1 MSTYIEIMRD
11 DLPLSVTHEVRDRC
25 LCLHVQRAARALARR
40 FDEALRPLNLKQG
53 QYSLLV
59 SLNRPEAPRISD
71 VAYLLAMDR
80 TTLTAN
86 LKPLQKRGLVDVT
99 KDPED
104 KRNRRLSLTE
114 DGLDL
119 LIQAV
124 PIWRKTH
131 DEVDK
136 VLARPSPEA
145 LKEDLISLA
154 FKL

>member
-59 SLNRPEAPRISD
+59 SLNRPGAPRISD

-86 LKPLQKRGLVDVT
+86 LKPLQKRGLVVVT

-119 LIQAV
+119 LTQAV

-131 DEVDK
+131 DDVDK

>member
-40 FDEALRPLNLKQG
+40 FDEALRPLNLTQG

-59 SLNRPEAPRISD
+59 SLNRPEPPRISD

-86 LKPLQKRGLVDVT
+86 LKPLQKRGLLDVT

-104 KRNRRLSLTE
+104 KRSRRLSLTE
-114 DGLDL
+114 AGLDL
-119 LIQAV
+119 LALAV
-124 PIWRKTH
+124 PIWRETH
-131 DEVDK
+131 DQVDK
-136 VLARPSPEA
+136 VLPRKSPDE
-145 LKEDLISLA
+145 LKNDMVALA

>member
-1 MSTYIEIMRD
+1 MSTYIEMMRD

-119 LIQAV
+119 LTQAV

>member
-1 MSTYIEIMRD
+1 MSTYIEFMRD
-11 DLPLSVTHEVRDRC
+11 DLPISVTHEVRDRC

-40 FDEALRPLNLKQG
+40 FDEALRPLNLTQG

-59 SLNRPEAPRISD
+59 SLNRPEPPRISE
-71 VAYLLAMDR
+71 VAYVLAMDR

-86 LKPLQKRGLVDVT
+86 LKPLEKRGLLSVT
-99 KDPED
+99 KDPKD
-104 KRNRRLSLTE
+104 RRTRRLTLTE

-119 LIQAV
+119 LTLAV

-131 DEVDK
+131 DEVDQ
-136 VLARPSPEA
+136 VLIRETPDA
-145 LKEDLISLA
+145 LKEDLVALS

>member
-1 MSTYIEIMRD
+1 MSTYIEMMRD

-104 KRNRRLSLTE
+104 KRNRRLSLTK
-114 DGLDL
+114 DGLNL
-119 LIQAV
+119 LTQAV

-145 LKEDLISLA
+145 LKEELISLA

>member
-1 MSTYIEIMRD
+1 MSTYIEMMRD

-114 DGLDL
+114 DGLYL
-119 LIQAV
+119 LTQAV